1 MPEERDVVIFTPL
14 EMIGRVGHLLSH
26 TEVQAHETARVIN
39 RGTGGREVAS
49 RIPNEDPGSAGLATP
64 CRDPVRSKGMTQ
76 VQADHLP
83 AYSTLQR

>member
-39 RGTGGREVAS
+39 RGTGGREVALCITKIQEAQDWLH
-49 RIPNEDPGSAGLATP
+49 RAEILLGAKE
-64 CRDPVRSKGMTQ
+64 
-76 VQADHLP
+76 
-83 AYSTLQR
+83 